1 MKMLANQSACNYEM
15 HELVKS
21 KLSIDYRII
30 NRASGRDV
38 LPLTHLRNF
47 YWIVRRN
54 LFPETSRKGT
64 RLIGKTKEPCLLVR
78 LIFLIKPVIRFHLN
92 PRKLVTDRLK
102 VIYQNFTNIQF
113 FSLKLRYQEWNFYHL
128 LDDTERSILHQLDIN
143 IKTIVDRNKPSNK
156 VTRGVYKYKIQA
168 SAWKITR

>member
-30 NRASGRDV
+30 NRTSGRNV
-38 LPLTHLRNF
+38 LPFTCLRNF
-47 YWIVRRN
+47 YWIARRN

-64 RLIGKTKEPCLLVR
+64 SLIGKMNEPCLLVR

-92 PRKLVTDRLK
+92 PRNTDRLK
-102 VIYQNFTNIQF
+102 VTNIPKLYKYPIF
-113 FSLKLRYQEWNFYHL
+113 FSKIMLSRMKLLSLLRRYRE
-128 LDDTERSILHQLDIN
+128 
-143 IKTIVDRNKPSNK
+143 VDLTSAR
-156 VTRGVYKYKIQA
+156 YKYKSHCRQ
-168 SAWKITR
+168 

>member
-1 MKMLANQSACNYEM
+1 MKMLANQSACKYEM

-30 NRASGRDV
+30 NRTSGRDV

-64 RLIGKTKEPCLLVR
+64 RLIGKMNEPCLLVR
-78 LIFLIKPVIRFHLN
+78 LVFLIKPVIRFHLN
-92 PRKLVTDRLK
+92 PRNTDRLK
-102 VIYQNFTNIQF
+102 VIYQNFTNIRF
-113 FSLKLRYQEWNFYHL
+113 LSLKLRYQEWNFYHL

-143 IKTIVDRNKPSNK
+143 IRTIVDCNKPST
-156 VTRGVYKYKIQA
+156 VTREVYKYKIQA
-168 SAWKITR
+168 SAWEITR